1 MAEYTPGM
9 LALEDGSIY
18 EGRSVGAPGEWVG
31 EIVFNTSMTGYQEII
46 TDPSYWGQM
55 VVFTCP
61 HIGNVGVNSE
71 DVESSR
77 PWVRAVLAREIC
89 EGPSNWRSEQSLPAY
104 LEKNGVPALD
114 RLDTRRLTLT
124 IRQWG
129 VMRAALSTTNLDG
142 DRLVAMAREAPD
154 MSELRPLPEVMP
166 ASATPWEEPA
176 LEGWTGIPAA
186 KAGPDSPHVV
196 VIDCGCKHNILRHLA
211 AAGARVT
218 RVPAEAT
225 PEQVMALAPDGVLVS
240 NGPGDPATA
249 TDTIA
254 TVRALMGK
262 VPMYG
267 ICLGHQIIALAAGA
281 QTYKLPF
288 GHHGANHPVQD
299 VTGGVGSTPI
309 EITAQNHNYAVD
321 PSSLERL
328 PFRITHWNRYDDTIE
343 GLVHTSLPISCV
355 QHHPEAS
362 PGPHDSLHLIAAFC
376 HSLVS
381 DQQEGT
387 HAQEN

>member
-1 MAEYTPGM
+1 
-9 LALEDGSIY
+9 
-18 EGRSVGAPGEWVG
+18 
-31 EIVFNTSMTGYQEII
+31 
-46 TDPSYWGQM
+46 
-55 VVFTCP
+55 
-61 HIGNVGVNSE
+61 
-71 DVESSR
+71 
-77 PWVRAVLAREIC
+77 
-89 EGPSNWRSEQSLPAY
+89 
-104 LEKNGVPALD
+104 
-114 RLDTRRLTLT
+114 
-124 IRQWG
+124 
-129 VMRAALSTTNLDG
+129 
-142 DRLVAMAREAPD
+142 
-154 MSELRPLPEVMP
+154 
-166 ASATPWEEPA
+166 
-176 LEGWTGIPAA
+176 
-186 KAGPDSPHVV
+186 
-196 VIDCGCKHNILRHLA
+196 
-211 AAGARVT
+211 
-218 RVPAEAT
+218 
-225 PEQVMALAPDGVLVS
+225 
-240 NGPGDPATA
+240 
-249 TDTIA
+249 
-254 TVRALMGK
+254 

-299 VTGGVGSTPI
+299 ITGGVGSTPI

-321 PSSLERL
+321 PSSLEGL

>member
-9 LALEDGSIY
+9 LALEDGSVY
-18 EGRSVGAPGEWVG
+18 EGRSVGAQGEWVG

-89 EGPSNWRSEQSLPAY
+89 EVPSNWRAERSLPDY
-104 LEKNGVPALD
+104 LRDYGVAALD
-114 RLDTRRLTLT
+114 GLDTRKLTLT

-129 VMRAALSTTNLDG
+129 VMRAALSTTNLSGSDR
-142 DRLVAMAREAPD
+142 DRLVAMARQAPD

-166 ASATPWEEPA
+166 DSATPWEEPA
-176 LEGWTGIPAA
+176 REGWTCIPPAQ
-186 KAGPDSPHVV
+186 AGPDSPHVV
-196 VIDCGCKHNILRHLA
+196 VIDCGCKYNILRHLA

-218 RVPAEAT
+218 RVPADAT
-225 PEQVMALAPDGVLVS
+225 PDQILALAPDGVLIS

-254 TVRALMGK
+254 TVRALIGQ

-267 ICLGHQIIALAAGA
+267 
-281 QTYKLPF
+281 
-288 GHHGANHPVQD
+288 
-299 VTGGVGSTPI
+299 
-309 EITAQNHNYAVD
+309 
-321 PSSLERL
+321 
-328 PFRITHWNRYDDTIE
+328 
-343 GLVHTSLPISCV
+343 
-355 QHHPEAS
+355 
-362 PGPHDSLHLIAAFC
+362 
-376 HSLVS
+376 
-381 DQQEGT
+381 
-387 HAQEN
+387 